1 MPQLLKEG
9 AGRTGLGPVGPQIA
23 PLLLP
28 VLFPHLR
35 LPPSSLTSTVYS
47 FIPRI
52 LGECRCF
59 GPRFGAGKESM
70 EVTSRHV
77 PQTPGAP
84 LQVKVTGGGSHMHQV
99 VSRGD
104 AGLRARETSQCDG
117 QLG

>member
-1 MPQLLKEG
+1 
-9 AGRTGLGPVGPQIA
+9 
-23 PLLLP
+23 
-28 VLFPHLR
+28 
-35 LPPSSLTSTVYS
+35 
-47 FIPRI
+47 
-52 LGECRCF
+52 
-59 GPRFGAGKESM
+59 M